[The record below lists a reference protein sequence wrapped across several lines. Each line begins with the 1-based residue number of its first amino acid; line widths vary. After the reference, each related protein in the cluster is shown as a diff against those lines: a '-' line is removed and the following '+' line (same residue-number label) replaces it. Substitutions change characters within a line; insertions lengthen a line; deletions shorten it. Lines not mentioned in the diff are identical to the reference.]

1 MRKIGRKLKY
11 KREVVMWNDLWWV
24 LYATLLYMAVI
35 APLGVSVMFYFIHKL
50 EKELKDGKVRSDSW
64 SF

>member
-1 MRKIGRKLKY
+1 MRRRDGKLTC
-11 KREVVMWNDLWWV
+11 KREVVMWNEFLWL

-35 APLGVSVMFYFIHKL
+35 TTLGVGIMFYFIHKL
-50 EKELKDGKVRSDSW
+50 EKELKDGKVRSDCG

>member
-1 MRKIGRKLKY
+1 LRRRDRNLKC
-11 KREVVMWNDLWWV
+11 KRDVVMWNDFWWV

-35 APLGVSVMFYFIHKL
+35 TPLGVGVMFYFIHKL
-50 EKELKDGKVRSDSW
+50 EKELKDGKVRSDRW

>member
-1 MRKIGRKLKY
+1 MRRRDRDLKC
-11 KREVVMWNDLWWV
+11 KREFVMWNDFWWV

-35 APLGVSVMFYFIHKL
+35 TPLGVGVMFYFIHKL
-50 EKELKDGKVRSDSW
+50 EKELKDGKIRSDRW